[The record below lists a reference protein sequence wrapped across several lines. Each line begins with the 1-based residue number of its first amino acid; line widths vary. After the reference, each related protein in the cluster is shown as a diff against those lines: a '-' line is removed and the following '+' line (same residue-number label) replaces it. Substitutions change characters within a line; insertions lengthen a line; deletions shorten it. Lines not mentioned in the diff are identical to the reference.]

1 MDKMKSKTRSTIMAN
16 QNYFADIVIILYTW
30 IGVIALENDDESRRM
45 VICETKVY
53 QMRRRR
59 KLFVKSFKKAADCG
73 VSFTKRLTT

>member
-45 VICETKVY
+45 VICETKV
-53 QMRRRR
+53 
-59 KLFVKSFKKAADCG
+59 
-73 VSFTKRLTT
+73 